1 VGDDAKRVNPN
12 QLEKDQNKIYLAS
25 SLLFKN
31 LPGNELEY
39 VVEKSNLVEIPD
51 GNVLI
56 HEGEQ
61 ADHFYVVVSGEFEVI
76 KALGTDDE
84 RLIAVHGAGQFLGE
98 LGLLNPDG
106 LRTASIRSR
115 GPAKLWMIS
124 YNTLDELLHRFPK
137 LAYSLMQMVS
147 VRLSSSEN
155 DLFSD
160 LIDRNRQLSQAYAE
174 LVAAQEQILEKER
187 LERELHVA
195 HQIQM
200 SILPQTLPEIQGYE
214 FGARIVPA
222 RAVGGDFFDVFPL
235 NDDLVA
241 VFIGDVADKGVPSAI
256 FMARVHALLVAEAGH
271 CRRAAEALLKV
282 NRHLIEITQTS
293 LFVTVLFG
301 ILDVQSGRF
310 SYARGGH
317 ELPVI
322 VDTNGGAY
330 LAPKKQGQ
338 LLGFLE
344 NPELDEQE
352 VFINPGGM
360 VVLYT
365 DGIIDARSP
374 KGEPFGYERMLETID
389 SLAGVT
395 SQRVCDGLLER
406 VVEYQDRELQDDD
419 ITLVVV
425 KTRQEAV

>member
-1 VGDDAKRVNPN
+1 VRDEPTGEIHPN
-12 QLEKDQNKIYLAS
+12 KGIESYLKHLQS
-25 SLLFKN
+25 SLLFRN
-31 LPGNELEY
+31 LPGDDLEY
-39 VVEKSNLVEIPD
+39 IAEKLSLVDIPK
-51 GNVLI
+51 GAVLI
-56 HEGEQ
+56 QEGEQ
-61 ADHFYVVVSGEFEVI
+61 ADHFYVVISGEFEVI
-76 KALGTDDE
+76 KALGTEDE
-84 RLIAVHGAGQFLGE
+84 RLISVHGPGQFLGE
-98 LGLLNPDG
+98 MGLLNPDG

-115 GPAKLWMIS
+115 GPGILWKIS
-124 YNTLDELLHRFPK
+124 YHTLDELLHRFPK

-160 LIDRNRQLSQAYAE
+160 LIEKNRKLTQAYAE

-187 LERELHVA
+187 LERELQVA

-200 SILPQTLPEIQGYE
+200 SILPQTLPEFPGYD
-214 FGARIVPA
+214 FGAVIVPA

-235 NDDLVA
+235 DDDQVA
-241 VFIGDVADKGVPSAI
+241 IIIGDVADKGVPSAI

-271 CRRAAEALLKV
+271 CWRAADALQKV

-301 ILDVQSGRF
+301 LLDVKSGRL

-322 VDTNGGAY
+322 VESNGEAY
-330 LAPKKQGQ
+330 LASKKQGQ

-344 NPELDEQE
+344 DPELDEQE
-352 VFINPGGM
+352 VLLSPGRM

-374 KGEPFGYERMLETID
+374 GGESFGYERMLETIR
-389 SLAGVT
+389 SLDGV
-395 SQRVCDGLLER
+395 SAQGVCDGLLER
-406 VVEYQDRELQDDD
+406 VVAFQDGEPQDDD
-419 ITLVVV
+419 NTLVVV
-425 KTRQEAV
+425 KRLRA